1 VETLRYYVRREQKRL
16 TGLVARLPLRWRLTL
31 LTFGMLAV
39 LLTALGAVVS
49 VIEEQTLLANQAVVL
64 HGEARWAANGL
75 RDAIGLDLAR
85 PHDSHPVTSEVISRS
100 ELDAF
105 GILVLRLT
113 GSATWS
119 AIYTADGHQVRPNP
133 QDNEAGRVLVPP
145 SVILNQD
152 IIASAMRDSSSDNA
166 FITATDES
174 GQRQLV
180 VLLPIEDVSTRQTVA
195 LLEVST
201 STAPIDAAVA
211 STRLILLFGIGG
223 ALLIAFAVMLPLMSA
238 GLRPLV
244 AMERASRRIAAGALS
259 LRLEEPPTN
268 DEIGR
273 LARSFNSMVAQL
285 EAAFARQK
293 RFVADVSH
301 ELRTPLT
308 ALGGGL
314 EMLMLGAD
322 RGDPEASRRL
332 TRGMYHEVE
341 RMRRLVEDLLTLTR
355 LDEGRARL
363 RLGPVAIDALV
374 TEVAEQAER
383 LTPHRTVQTDVAEN
397 LPAIR
402 ADADY
407 LRQIVLNLLDNAFK
421 YTPEPGTVTL
431 VARRGDATHV
441 VLEVRD
447 TGIGISPD
455 ALPHVFERFYRADPS
470 RARTPQRAGGAG
482 LGLSI
487 AKGLVEAQGGQIEIA
502 SKPNVGTTVTLRFPT
517 MDAQG
522 APSGGATSTR
532 GGTQAPT
539 PVSTPSLTPTFFD
552 APAESPPT
560 ASPSLVVDDR
570 SVDTEDGFRADTAR
584 LPHSGP

>member
-1 VETLRYYVRREQKRL
+1 RYSVRRAQKRL
-16 TGLVARLPLRWRLTL
+16 TGLVARIPLRWRLTL

-39 LLTALGAVVS
+39 LLTALGTVVS
-49 VIEEQTLLANQAVVL
+49 VIEEQTLLANQANVL
-64 HGEARWAANGL
+64 HGEARWAATGL
-75 RDAIGLDLAR
+75 RDASGLDLAR
-85 PHDSHPVTSEVISRS
+85 PQDSHPVTSELISPNEIYNLR
-100 ELDAF
+100 
-105 GILVLRLT
+105 ILIRRLT

-119 AIYTADGHQVRPNP
+119 GVYTANGQLLLYSGNP
-133 QDNEAGRVLVPP
+133 QDNPPDDDKVLVPP
-145 SVILNQD
+145 PVILNQD
-152 IIASAMRDSSSDNA
+152 TIVSAIRGSSANNA
-166 FITATDES
+166 FITATDKS

-180 VLLPIEDVSTRQTVA
+180 VLIPIEDVSTRQTVA

-223 ALLIAFAVMLPLMSA
+223 ALLVAFAVMLPLMSA

-363 RLGPVAIDALV
+363 RLGPVAVDALV
-374 TEVAEQAER
+374 AEVAEQAER
-383 LTPHRTVQTDVAEN
+383 LAPHRSVHTEVAEN

-407 LRQIVLNLLDNAFK
+407 LRQVVLNLLDNAFK
-421 YTPEPGTVTL
+421 YTPEPGTATL
-431 VARRGDATHV
+431 VALRGDATHV
-441 VLEVRD
+441 ILEVRD
-447 TGIGISPD
+447 TGIGIPPD
-455 ALPHVFERFYRADPS
+455 ALPHVFERFYRADPA

-502 SKPNVGTTVTLRFPT
+502 SKLNVGTTVTLRFPT
-517 MDAQG
+517 LDAQYS
-522 APSGGATSTR
+522 ASGGVASSR
-532 GGTQAPT
+532 DGTQAPT
-539 PVSTPSLTPTFFD
+539 PVSAHSLPATFFD

-560 ASPSLVVDDR
+560 ASPSLAVDDR
-570 SVDTEDGFRADTAR
+570 GFDGERR
-584 LPHSGP
+584 I

>member
-1 VETLRYYVRREQKRL
+1 MSDMVETLRYQARRGYAHL
-16 TGLVARLPLRWRLTL
+16 TELLARVPLRWRLTL

-49 VIEEQTLLANQAVVL
+49 VIEEQTLLANQAAAL
-64 HGEARWAANGL
+64 HGEARLAAGVL
-75 RDAIGLDLAR
+75 RGEAGLDVAP
-85 PHDSHPVTSEVISRS
+85 PHDSHPIASEVMSPGEIQV
-100 ELDAF
+100 LAY
-105 GILVLRLT
+105 LVSRLT

-119 AIYTADGHQVRPNP
+119 AIYKTDGSLLYSSSDIPDR
-133 QDNEAGRVLVPP
+133 ERVLVPP
-145 SVILNQD
+145 PVGLDDD
-152 IIASAMRDSSSDNA
+152 ITVPAMSAAPVDSA
-166 FITATDES
+166 FITARDAS

-180 VLLPIEDVSTRQTVA
+180 VLLPIENLQAQQTVA

-211 STRLILLFGIGG
+211 STRLILALGIGG

-259 LRLEEPPTN
+259 LRLEEPPTH

-293 RFVADVSH
+293 QFVADVSH

-322 RGDPEASRRL
+322 RGDAEASRRL

-355 LDEGRARL
+355 LDEGRARA
-363 RLGPVAIDALV
+363 RLGPVAVAALV
-374 TEVAEQAER
+374 AEVAEQAER
-383 LTPHRTVQTDVAEN
+383 LAPQRNLRSEVAEN

-402 ADADY
+402 ADTDY
-407 LRQIVLNLLDNAFK
+407 LRQVLLNLIDNAFK
-421 YTPEPGTVTL
+421 YTPESGTVTL
-431 VARRGDATHV
+431 IARRVDATHV
-441 VLEVRD
+441 TLEVRD

-455 ALPHVFERFYRADPS
+455 ALPHVFERFYRADPA
-470 RARTPQRAGGAG
+470 RARTPQRSGGAG

-487 AKGLVEAQGGQIEIA
+487 ARGLVEAQDGTIEIA
-502 SKPNVGTTVTLRFPT
+502 SKLNVGTTVTLRFPT
-517 MDAQG
+517 VDAPRPVSVGVVSSSRGNTQAPAQVG
-522 APSGGATSTR
+522 APSPPATFFEAPKEASHATS
-532 GGTQAPT
+532 
-539 PVSTPSLTPTFFD
+539 PSVTVD
-552 APAESPPT
+552 EIGVDAESRT
-560 ASPSLVVDDR
+560 
-570 SVDTEDGFRADTAR
+570 
-584 LPHSGP
+584 

>member
-1 VETLRYYVRREQKRL
+1 MRRAQKHF

-49 VIEEQTLLANQAVVL
+49 VIEEQTLLANQAIVL
-64 HGEARWAANGL
+64 QGEARWAASGL
-75 RDAIGLDLAR
+75 HSSGLDIAR
-85 PHDSHPVTSEVISRS
+85 PHDSHPVTSEVISPG
-100 ELDAF
+100 ELQGMAF
-105 GILVLRLT
+105 LVSRLT

-119 AIYTADGHQVRPNP
+119 AIYTADGQMLLSSANP
-133 QDNEAGRVLVPP
+133 PDNDRVLVPP
-145 SVILNQD
+145 SVVLSDD
-152 IIASAMRDSSSDNA
+152 ITVPAMRDSSADNA
-166 FITATDES
+166 YTTATDAS

-180 VLLPIEDVSTRQTVA
+180 VLLPIEDVSARQTVG

-293 RFVADVSH
+293 QFVADVSH

-332 TRGMYHEVE
+332 TRGMYREVE

-363 RLGPVAIDALV
+363 RLGPVAVGTLIA
-374 TEVAEQAER
+374 EVAEQAER
-383 LTPHRTVQTDVAEN
+383 LAPHRTVHTEVEEN
-397 LPAIR
+397 LPPIR

-407 LRQIVLNLLDNAFK
+407 LRQVVLNLLDNAFK

-431 VARRGDATHV
+431 VARSGDVTHV
-441 VLEVRD
+441 ILEVRD
-447 TGIGISPD
+447 TGIGIPPD
-455 ALPHVFERFYRADPS
+455 ALPHVFERFYRADPA

-517 MDAQG
+517 IDAQRSTTG
-522 APSGGATSTR
+522 AAASPQSGMLAPS
-532 GGTQAPT
+532 Q
-539 PVSTPSLTPTFFD
+539 VSAHSFPATFFD
-552 APAESPPT
+552 APAESPHA

-570 SVDTEDGFRADTAR
+570 SVDAER
-584 LPHSGP
+584 SK

>member
-1 VETLRYYVRREQKRL
+1 MVETLRYYARRGYLNITRL
-16 TGLVARLPLRWRLTL
+16 EARIPLRWRLTL
-31 LTFGMLAV
+31 ISFGLLAV

-64 HGEARWAANGL
+64 HGEARLAASGL
-75 RDAIGLDLAR
+75 RSAGMELSPPNDNHPMSSQVLSPDDIRIQALAY
-85 PHDSHPVTSEVISRS
+85 
-100 ELDAF
+100 
-105 GILVLRLT
+105 LVARLT
-113 GSATWS
+113 GTATWS
-119 AIYTADGHQVRPNP
+119 AVYTTDGNVLYSSSDL
-133 QDNEAGRVLVPP
+133 QDTNRAFIPP
-145 SVILNQD
+145 SVALEQETTIPAFRTSPADD
-152 IIASAMRDSSSDNA
+152 IYT
-166 FITATDES
+166 TAKDAS

-180 VLLPIEDVSTRQTVA
+180 VLMPIEDGASHQTIA

-201 STAPIDAAVA
+201 STAPIDAAVT
-211 STRLILLFGIGG
+211 STRLVLALGILG
-223 ALLIAFAVMLPLMSA
+223 ALLIAGAVILPLMTA

-293 RFVADVSH
+293 QFVADVSH

-332 TRGMYHEVE
+332 TRGMYQEVE

-355 LDEGRARL
+355 IDEGRARL
-363 RLGPVAIDALV
+363 RLGAVAVGPLV
-374 TEVAEQAER
+374 AEVAEQAER
-383 LTPHRTVQTDVAEN
+383 LAPQRDLRSEVAAN
-397 LPAIR
+397 LPAVR

-407 LRQIVLNLLDNAFK
+407 LRQVLLTLLDNAFK

-431 VARRGDATHV
+431 VARRGDEAHV

-447 TGIGISPD
+447 TGIGISPE
-455 ALPHVFERFYRADPS
+455 ALPHVFERFYRADPA
-470 RARTPQRAGGAG
+470 RARTPQRSGGAG

-487 AKGLVEAQGGQIEIA
+487 ARGLVEAQGGQIEIA
-502 SKPNVGTTVTLRFPT
+502 SKLNVGTTVTLRFPT
-517 MDAQG
+517 ADAPRPASG
-522 APSGGATSTR
+522 SAAPAR
-532 GGTQAPT
+532 GGTLAPAGVT
-539 PVSTPSLTPTFFD
+539 QVSAPARPAPSLD
-552 APAESPPT
+552 AAAEAPHA
-560 ASPSLVVDDR
+560 ASPSVAVDKPGMDAESR
-570 SVDTEDGFRADTAR
+570 K
-584 LPHSGP
+584 

>member
-1 VETLRYYVRREQKRL
+1 MVETLRYHARRGYEHL
-16 TGLVARLPLRWRLTL
+16 IGLGARVPLRWRLTL

-49 VIEEQTLLANQAVVL
+49 VIEEQTLLANQAVAL
-64 HGEARWAANGL
+64 HGEARLAAGVL
-75 RDAIGLDLAR
+75 REAGLDLAP
-85 PHDSHPVTSEVISRS
+85 PHDSHPVTSEVMSRD
-100 ELDAF
+100 EIQVLAY
-105 GILVLRLT
+105 LVQRMT
-113 GSATWS
+113 GTVTWS
-119 AIYTADGHQVRPNP
+119 AVYSTDGN
-133 QDNEAGRVLVPP
+133 L
-145 SVILNQD
+145 LY
-152 IIASAMRDSSSDNA
+152 SSSDLPDRNRA
-166 FITATDES
+166 FVPPPVELNDDITVPALSTAPVDNTFTTARDAS

-180 VLLPIEDVSTRQTVA
+180 VLLPIEDVTAQQTVA

-201 STAPIDAAVA
+201 STAPIDAAVT
-211 STRLILLFGIGG
+211 STRLVLALGIGG
-223 ALLIAFAVMLPLMSA
+223 ALLIAGMVMLPLMSA

-293 RFVADVSH
+293 QFVADVSH

-322 RGDPEASRRL
+322 RGDAEASRRL

-355 LDEGRARL
+355 LDEGRARM
-363 RLGPVAIDALV
+363 RLGPVAVGALV
-374 TEVAEQAER
+374 AEVAEQAER
-383 LTPHRTVQTDVAEN
+383 LAPQRNLRSEVAEN

-407 LRQIVLNLLDNAFK
+407 LRQVLLNLLDNAFK

-431 VARRGDATHV
+431 IARRDGATHV
-441 VLEVRD
+441 ILEVRD
-447 TGIGISPD
+447 TGIGISSD
-455 ALPHVFERFYRADPS
+455 ALPHVFERFYRADPA

-487 AKGLVEAQGGQIEIA
+487 ARGLVEAQGGTIDIA
-502 SKPNVGTTVTLRFPT
+502 SKLNVGTTVTLRFPT
-517 MDAQG
+517 TDG
-522 APSGGATSTR
+522 PR
-532 GGTQAPT
+532 
-539 PVSTPSLTPTFFD
+539 PVSGEVVVSSRGSAPAPAQLNAPSLTATFFD
-552 APAESPPT
+552 AAPEAPHSS
-560 ASPSLVVDDR
+560 SPSRIGDDPPR
-570 SVDTEDGFRADTAR
+570 PGC
-584 LPHSGP
+584 